1 MKLKTLFLLT
11 LFMSLTS
18 CAEQGTKMETVKKLD
33 LQRFM
38 GDWWVIAGRT
48 TIFEK
53 GAHNS
58 LEHYDWN
65 EEKQR
70 IDVTF
75 TFNKGAVDGP
85 KKTITQKAWV
95 HNQESKSHWKV
106 QPLWPLKLDYI
117 ILDVDPEYQ
126 WTAVGVPNQKYL
138 WIMSRSKT
146 LDETIYKNIIRSL
159 DDKGYD
165 VKAVEIIEH
174 SK

>member
-1 MKLKTLFLLT
+1 MKLKTLISLT

-18 CAEQGTKMETVKKLD
+18 CVGQGTKMETVKKLD
-33 LQRFM
+33 LNRFM

-95 HNQESKSHWKV
+95 HNQESKAHWKV

-138 WIMSRSKT
+138 WIMSRSKN

-165 VKAVEIIEH
+165 VKAVEKIVH
-174 SK
+174 D